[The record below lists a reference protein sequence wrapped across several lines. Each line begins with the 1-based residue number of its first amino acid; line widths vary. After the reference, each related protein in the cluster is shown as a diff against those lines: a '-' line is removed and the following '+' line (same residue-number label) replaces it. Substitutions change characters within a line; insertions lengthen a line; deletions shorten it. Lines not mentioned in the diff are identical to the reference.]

1 MNLPQFTS
9 FIAFPLAARRNDRF
23 VGAQIDPATPKT
35 AAVYAIG
42 QPPVAGREG
51 DNAGMQWHRR
61 TAEEVM
67 ELLGTSR
74 AGLSGAE
81 AARRLAERG
90 PNAIVEGKTRS
101 WLGLLGAQFLDV
113 PILVLIGA
121 AVIAGFIGDAVDTV
135 VILAIVALNAV
146 IGFSQEFRAERA
158 LAALKAMTATNAV
171 AMRDGRPESVPAQD
185 LVPGDILQVDAGSIV
200 PADLRLVEAAAVR
213 TNEAPL
219 TGESVP
225 VEKATDAL
233 HEPDTV
239 VAERSNLLHKGTYVT
254 RGRAVGVVV
263 ETGMT
268 TEFGRIAALL
278 RGVRAVQTPL
288 QLRLARLGRVL
299 AALVVVVCAIVFTTG
314 VLRGEGWLPMLMTA
328 LSLAVAAIPEA
339 LPAVVTVSLALGA
352 RRMVARHALI
362 RRLPAVETLGS
373 VTFICADKTGT
384 LTANDMRVT
393 AWYCDGRLSDAPGAG
408 PAARRLLRAMSVSHD
423 ATVDGEGHAHGDPIE
438 TAMLKAAE
446 SRGLDARAV
455 ARELPRVAEIPFEA
469 KRRCMTTV
477 HRATDGTFVSITKG
491 APEVIARMSGRICG
505 ADGTAPAQPG
515 EIERLAEAMAADGL
529 RVIAFGERR
538 LEVLPDRATP
548 ESLEV
553 GLTFLGLAGL
563 IDPPREEVRESID
576 QCRAAGIV
584 PVMITG
590 DHPVTALAVAR
601 ELGLAT
607 APSAVIT
614 GAELERL
621 PVPEFE
627 RRVEDLRIY
636 ARVTPEQKL
645 KIVTAL
651 QARGECVAMTGDGV
665 NDAPALRQADIG
677 VAMGITGTDVAKEAS
692 ALVLLDDNFATVVGA
707 VREGRRIY
715 DNLRRFVRYQMTT
728 NSAEV
733 WTLFLAPFLGLPV
746 PLLPLQILW
755 INLVTDGLPGLA
767 LAAERAER
775 DVMRRPPRPVQEGM
789 FARGLGVHV
798 LWVGLFM
805 AGLALGTQAWFV
817 AAGQEQA
824 RWQTIT
830 FTMLCFVQLG
840 HVLAVRSERESVFR
854 LGLFTNRPLLG
865 SVLLAIALQLAIIY
879 LPALNAVFRT
889 VPLSVEEL
897 ALTFAGAALV
907 FFAVEIEKVLRRG
920 SP

>member
-1 MNLPQFTS
+1 MH
-9 FIAFPLAARRNDRF
+9 
-23 VGAQIDPATPKT
+23 
-35 AAVYAIG
+35 
-42 QPPVAGREG
+42 
-51 DNAGMQWHRR
+51 WHRR
-61 TAEEVM
+61 TVEEVLS
-67 ELLGTSR
+67 LLETSR
-74 AGLSGAE
+74 EGLGSGE
-81 AARRLAERG
+81 AARRLAAHG
-90 PNAIVEGKTRS
+90 PNAIVEGKRRS
-101 WLGLLGAQFLDV
+101 WLALLGAKFLDV

-121 AVIAGFIGDAVDTV
+121 AVIAGFIGDVVDTI

-146 IGFSQEFRAERA
+146 IGFTQEYRAESA
-158 LAALKAMTATNAV
+158 LAALKAMAATS
-171 AMRDGRPESVPAQD
+171 AMTYRDGRLTRVLTQD
-185 LVPGDILQVDAGSIV
+185 LVPGDIVQVEAGSVV
-200 PADLRLVEAAAVR
+200 PADLRLIEAAAVR

-225 VEKATDAL
+225 VEKATDVL
-233 HEPDTV
+233 DEEGTV

-254 RGRAVGVVV
+254 RGHAVGVVV
-263 ETGMT
+263 ETGMS

-278 RGVRAVQTPL
+278 RDVRAVQTPL
-288 QLRLARLGRVL
+288 QIRLARLGRIL
-299 AALVVVVCAIVFTTG
+299 AALVVIVCAIVFTTG
-314 VLRGEGWLPMLMTA
+314 VLRGEDWMPMLMTA

-352 RRMVARHALI
+352 RRMVARRALI

-384 LTANDMRVT
+384 LTANDMKV
-393 AWYCDGRLSDAPGAG
+393 AAYYCGGRLASAPGDS
-408 PAARRLLRAMSVSHD
+408 PAAHALLSAMSVSHD
-423 ATVDGEGHAHGDPIE
+423 AAIDGEGRAHGDPIE

-446 SRGLDARAV
+446 AAGVDAGAI
-455 ARELPRVAEIPFEA
+455 ARDLPRVAEIPFEA

-477 HRATDGTFVSITKG
+477 HREADGSFLSITKG
-491 APEVIARMSGRICG
+491 APEVIAHLSEKIQAVDG
-505 ADGTAPAQPG
+505 AAPAQRE
-515 EIERLAEAMAADGL
+515 EIERAAETMAANGL

-538 LEVLPDRATP
+538 LERLPGQATP
-548 ESLEV
+548 EALE
-553 GLTFLGLAGL
+553 GKLTFLGLVGL
-563 IDPPREEVRESID
+563 IDPPRAEARESID

-607 APSAVIT
+607 TPAAVIT
-614 GAELERL
+614 GAELESL
-621 PVPEFE
+621 PMPEFS
-627 RRVEDLRIY
+627 RRAENLRVY

-651 QARGECVAMTGDGV
+651 QGRGECVAMTGDGV

-775 DVMRRPPRPVQEGM
+775 NVMQRPPRPVGESM

-805 AGLALGTQAWFV
+805 AALTLGTQAWFV
-817 AAGQEQA
+817 ESGQDQA

-840 HVLAVRSERESVFR
+840 HVLAVRSERESLFR

-865 SVLLAIALQLAIIY
+865 AVLLAIALQLAIIY
-879 LPALNAVFRT
+879 LPALNAMFRT
-889 VPLSVEEL
+889 APLSATEL
-897 ALTFAGAALV
+897 ALTFAGATLV
-907 FFAVEIEKVLRRG
+907 FVAVEIEKRLKGGR
-920 SP
+920 P

>member
-1 MNLPQFTS
+1 MH
-9 FIAFPLAARRNDRF
+9 
-23 VGAQIDPATPKT
+23 
-35 AAVYAIG
+35 
-42 QPPVAGREG
+42 
-51 DNAGMQWHRR
+51 WHRR

-67 ELLGTSR
+67 ALLETSPE
-74 AGLSGAE
+74 GLGSAE
-81 AARRLAERG
+81 AARRLASHG
-90 PNAIVEGKTRS
+90 PNAIVEGKPRS
-101 WLGLLGAQFLDV
+101 WAGLLGAQFLDV
-113 PILVLIGA
+113 PILVLVGA
-121 AVIAGFIGDAVDTV
+121 AVIAGIIGDAVDTV
-135 VILAIVALNAV
+135 VILTIVVLNAA
-146 IGFSQEFRAERA
+146 IGFSQEWRAERA
-158 LAALKAMTATNAV
+158 LAALKAMTATRALAV
-171 AMRDGRPESVPAQD
+171 RDGRPVSVPTQE
-185 LVPGDILQVDAGSIV
+185 LVPGDIVRIEAGSIV
-200 PADLRLVEAAAVR
+200 PADLRLIEAAAVR

-225 VEKATDAL
+225 VDKATDVL
-233 HEPDTV
+233 HAIDTA

-254 RGRAVGVVV
+254 HGRAVGVVV

-278 RGVRAVQTPL
+278 RDVRAVQTPL

-299 AALVVVVCAIVFTTG
+299 AGLVIVVCAIVFMTG
-314 VLRGEGWLPMLMTA
+314 VLRGEGWMPMLLTA

-352 RRMVARHALI
+352 RRMVARRALI

-373 VTFICADKTGT
+373 VTFICSDKTGT
-384 LTANDMRVT
+384 LTANEMKVT
-393 AWYCDGRLSDAPGAG
+393 AFFCEGRVSDSPGDGPV
-408 PAARRLLRAMSVSHD
+408 ARKLLRAMSVSHD
-423 ATVDGEGHAHGDPIE
+423 ATVDGDGCAHGDPIE

-446 SRGLDARAV
+446 SSGLDPLAV
-455 ARELPRVAEIPFEA
+455 ARGMPRVAEIPFEA

-477 HRATDGTFVSITKG
+477 HRMADGSFLSITKG
-491 APEVIARMSGRICG
+491 APEVIARMSTGPLGRE
-505 ADGTAPAQPG
+505 A
-515 EIERLAEAMAADGL
+515 IEQTAEAMAADGL

-538 LEVLPDRATP
+538 LEALPDEATP
-548 ESLEV
+548 DSLEN

-563 IDPPREEVRESID
+563 RDPPREEAREAID
-576 QCRAAGIV
+576 QCRTAGIV

-607 APSAVIT
+607 GPAAVIT
-614 GAELERL
+614 GSELDRL
-621 PVPEFE
+621 PTPELV
-627 RRVEDLRIY
+627 RRVADLRVY

-645 KIVTAL
+645 GIVTAL
-651 QARGECVAMTGDGV
+651 QNRGECVAMTGDGV

-775 DVMRRPPRPVQEGM
+775 DVMRRPPRPLREGM
-789 FARGLGVHV
+789 FARGLGAHV
-798 LWVGLFM
+798 LWVGLLM
-805 AGLALGTQAWFV
+805 AGLTLGTQAWFV
-817 AAGQEQA
+817 ASGEDQA
-824 RWQTIT
+824 HWQTLT

-840 HVLAVRSERESVFR
+840 HVLAVRSERESLFR

-865 SVLLAIALQLAIIY
+865 AVLLAVALQLAIIY
-879 LPALNAVFRT
+879 LPVMNALFRT
-889 VPLSVEEL
+889 APLSLAEL
-897 ALTFAGAALV
+897 ALTAAGAALV
-907 FFAVEIEKVLRRG
+907 FVAVEIEKYLRSG
-920 SP
+920 KT

>member
-1 MNLPQFTS
+1 MH
-9 FIAFPLAARRNDRF
+9 
-23 VGAQIDPATPKT
+23 
-35 AAVYAIG
+35 
-42 QPPVAGREG
+42 
-51 DNAGMQWHRR
+51 WHRR
-61 TAEEVM
+61 TAGEVM
-67 ELLGTSR
+67 TLLETSR
-74 AGLSGAE
+74 EGLSSAE
-81 AARRLAERG
+81 AARRLAAHG
-90 PNAIVEGKTRS
+90 PNAIVEGKPRS

-121 AVIAGFIGDAVDTV
+121 ALIAGFIGDAVDTV
-135 VILAIVALNAV
+135 VILAIVTLNAV
-146 IGFSQEFRAERA
+146 IGFSQEYRAERA
-158 LAALKAMTATNAV
+158 LAALKAMTAANAMAV
-171 AMRDGRPESVPAQD
+171 RDGRPVSVPARE
-185 LVPGDILQVDAGSIV
+185 LVPGDVVQVEAGSIV
-200 PADLRLVEAAAVR
+200 PADLRLIEAAAVS

-225 VEKATDAL
+225 VEKATDVL
-233 HEPDTV
+233 HGPDTV

-278 RGVRAVQTPL
+278 RDVRAVQTPL

-299 AALVVVVCAIVFTTG
+299 AALVVVVCAIVFTAG

-352 RRMVARHALI
+352 RRMVARRALI

-384 LTANDMRVT
+384 LTANEMQV
-393 AWYCDGRLSDAPGAG
+393 AAYWCDGGLTDAPGDT
-408 PAARRLLRAMSVSHD
+408 PAARELLLAMSVSHD
-423 ATVDGEGHAHGDPIE
+423 AAVDGDGRAYGDPIE
-438 TAMLKAAE
+438 TAMLKAAQAA
-446 SRGLDARAV
+446 GLDTRAV
-455 ARELPRVAEIPFEA
+455 AREWPRVAEIPFEA

-477 HRATDGTFVSITKG
+477 HRRADGSLVSITKG
-491 APEVIARMSGRICG
+491 APEVIARMS
-505 ADGTAPAQPG
+505 AAQRGPE
-515 EIERLAEAMAADGL
+515 EIERIAEAMAARGL
-529 RVIAFGERR
+529 RVIAFGQRH
-538 LEVLPDRATP
+538 LEALPGAATP
-548 ESLEV
+548 EALESR
-553 GLTFLGLAGL
+553 LTFLGLVGL
-563 IDPPREEVRESID
+563 IDPPRAEVRESIA

-590 DHPVTALAVAR
+590 DHPATALAVAR

-607 APSAVIT
+607 APAAVIT
-614 GAELERL
+614 GAELDSL
-621 PVPEFE
+621 PMAELE
-627 RRVEDLRIY
+627 RRAGDLRIY

-651 QARGECVAMTGDGV
+651 QGRGECVAMTGDGV

-677 VAMGITGTDVAKEAS
+677 VAMGVTGTDVAKEAS

-775 DVMRRPPRPVQEGM
+775 DVMQRPPRPVREGM
-789 FARGLGVHV
+789 VARGLGGHV

-805 AGLALGTQAWFV
+805 AGLTLGTQAWFV
-817 AAGQEQA
+817 ASGDDQA
-824 RWQTIT
+824 RWQTLT

-840 HVLAVRSERESVFR
+840 HVLAVRSERDSLFA
-854 LGLFTNRPLLG
+854 LGLLSNRPLLG
-865 SVLLAIALQLAIIY
+865 AVLLAIALQLAIIY

-889 VPLSVEEL
+889 APLSAAEL

-907 FFAVEIEKVLRRG
+907 FGAVEIEKWLRRG

>member
-1 MNLPQFTS
+1 MH
-9 FIAFPLAARRNDRF
+9 
-23 VGAQIDPATPKT
+23 
-35 AAVYAIG
+35 
-42 QPPVAGREG
+42 
-51 DNAGMQWHRR
+51 WHRR

-67 ELLGTSR
+67 ALLETSPE
-74 AGLSGAE
+74 GLGSAE
-81 AARRLAERG
+81 AARRLAAHG
-90 PNAIVEGKTRS
+90 PNAIIEGKPRS
-101 WLGLLGAQFLDV
+101 VAGLLGAQFLDV
-113 PILVLIGA
+113 PILVLVGA

-135 VILAIVALNAV
+135 VILAIVVLNAA
-146 IGFSQEFRAERA
+146 IGFSQELRAERA
-158 LAALKAMTATNAV
+158 LAALKAMTATTALV
-171 AMRDGRPESVPAQD
+171 VRDGRSVSVPTRD
-185 LVPGDILQVDAGSIV
+185 LVPGDIVRIEAGSIV
-200 PADLRLVEAAAVR
+200 PADLRLIEAAAVR

-225 VEKATDAL
+225 VEKATDVL
-233 HEPDTV
+233 HGIDTA

-278 RGVRAVQTPL
+278 RDVRAVQTPL
-288 QLRLARLGRVL
+288 QLRLARLGRIL
-299 AALVVVVCAIVFTTG
+299 AGLVIVVCMIVFMTG
-314 VLRGEGWLPMLMTA
+314 VLRGEGWMPMLLTA

-352 RRMVARHALI
+352 RRMVARRALI

-384 LTANDMRVT
+384 LTANDMRV
-393 AWYCDGRLSDAPGAG
+393 AAYCCDGSVTGEPGNG
-408 PAARRLLRAMSVSHD
+408 PAARELLRAMSVSHD
-423 ATVDGEGHAHGDPIE
+423 ASVDRDGHAHGDPIE
-438 TAMLKAAE
+438 TAMLKAAQ
-446 SRGLDARAV
+446 SSGLDPQAV
-455 ARELPRVAEIPFEA
+455 AREMPRVAEIPFEA
-469 KRRCMTTV
+469 RRRCMTTV
-477 HRATDGTFVSITKG
+477 HRLPDGSCLSITKG
-491 APEVIARMSGRICG
+491 APEAIARMSAGQRG
-505 ADGTAPAQPG
+505 PQ
-515 EIERLAEAMAADGL
+515 EIERAAEALAAGGM
-529 RVIAFGERR
+529 RVIAFGARR
-538 LEVLPDRATP
+538 LEALPDEVTP
-548 ESLEV
+548 ESLES
-553 GLTFLGLAGL
+553 GLAFLGLVGL
-563 IDPPREEVRESID
+563 RDPLREEARESID
-576 QCRAAGIV
+576 RCRAAGIV

-607 APSAVIT
+607 GPAAVIT

-621 PVPEFE
+621 SMPEFE
-627 RRVEDLRIY
+627 RRVADLRVY

-651 QARGECVAMTGDGV
+651 QNRGECVAMTGDGV

-775 DVMRRPPRPVQEGM
+775 DVMRRPPRPGREGI
-789 FARGLGVHV
+789 FARGLGVHI
-798 LWVGLFM
+798 LWVGLLM
-805 AGLALGTQAWFV
+805 AGLTLGTQAWFV
-817 AAGQEQA
+817 SSGEDQA
-824 RWQTIT
+824 RWQTLT

-840 HVLAVRSERESVFR
+840 HVLAVRSERESLFR
-854 LGLFTNRPLLG
+854 LGLLSNGPLLG
-865 SVLLAIALQLAIIY
+865 AVLLAIALQLAIIY
-879 LPALNAVFRT
+879 LPVMNALFRT
-889 VPLSVEEL
+889 APLSLPEL
-897 ALTFAGAALV
+897 ALTVAGAVLV
-907 FFAVEIEKVLRRG
+907 FAAVEAEKRLGRVRSSGEALAE
-920 SP
+920 

>member
-1 MNLPQFTS
+1 MH
-9 FIAFPLAARRNDRF
+9 
-23 VGAQIDPATPKT
+23 
-35 AAVYAIG
+35 
-42 QPPVAGREG
+42 
-51 DNAGMQWHRR
+51 WHRR

-67 ELLGTSR
+67 TLLETSPE
-74 AGLSGAE
+74 GLGSAE
-81 AARRLAERG
+81 AARRLAVHG
-90 PNAIVEGKTRS
+90 PNAIVEGKARS
-101 WLGLLGAQFLDV
+101 WTGLLAAQFLDV
-113 PILVLIGA
+113 PILVLVGA
-121 AVIAGFIGDAVDTV
+121 AIIAGLIGDAVDTI
-135 VILAIVALNAV
+135 VILAIVVLNAA
-146 IGFSQEFRAERA
+146 IGFSQEWRAERA
-158 LAALKAMTATNAV
+158 LAALKAMTATNAM
-171 AMRDGRPESVPAQD
+171 AMRDGRSVSVPTRD
-185 LVPGDILQVDAGSIV
+185 LVPGDIVRVEAGGIV
-200 PADLRLVEAAAVR
+200 PADLRLIEAAALR

-225 VEKATDAL
+225 VDKASDVL
-233 HEPDTV
+233 HGVETA

-254 RGRAVGVVV
+254 RGRALGVVV
-263 ETGMT
+263 ETGMG

-278 RGVRAVQTPL
+278 RDVRAVQTPL

-299 AALVVVVCAIVFTTG
+299 AALVIVVCAIVFTAG
-314 VLRGEGWLPMLMTA
+314 VLRGEDWMPMLLTA

-352 RRMVARHALI
+352 RRMVARRALI

-373 VTFICADKTGT
+373 VTCICADKTGT
-384 LTANDMRVT
+384 LTVNEMKVT
-393 AWYCDGRLSDAPGAG
+393 AFWCDGRRADTPGEG
-408 PAARRLLRAMSVSHD
+408 PAARSLVRAMAVSHD
-423 ATVDGEGHAHGDPIE
+423 AAVDASGRVHGDPIE
-438 TAMLKAAE
+438 TAMLKAAGT
-446 SRGLDARAV
+446 SGLDIRTL

-469 KRRCMTTV
+469 GRRCMTTV
-477 HRATDGTFVSITKG
+477 HREAEGTVLSITKG
-491 APEVIARMSGRICG
+491 APEVIARMSERGG
-505 ADGTAPAQPG
+505 EPD
-515 EIERLAEAMAADGL
+515 EIERVAAAMAADGL

-538 LEVLPDRATP
+538 LEALPGEITP
-548 ESLEV
+548 ESLEA
-553 GLTFLGLAGL
+553 GLVFLGLVGL
-563 IDPPREEVRESID
+563 RDPPREEARNAID

-607 APSAVIT
+607 APSAVVT
-614 GAELERL
+614 GAELEQL
-621 PVPEFE
+621 PAPELA
-627 RRVEDLRIY
+627 RRVEDLRVY

-645 KIVTAL
+645 RIVTAL
-651 QARGECVAMTGDGV
+651 QERGECVAMTGDGV

-767 LAAERAER
+767 LAAERAEP
-775 DVMRRPPRPVQEGM
+775 DVMRRPPRPVREGL
-789 FARGLGVHV
+789 FTRGLGAHI

-805 AGLALGTQAWFV
+805 AGLTLGTQAWFV
-817 AAGQEQA
+817 ASGAAQA
-824 RWQTIT
+824 RWQTLT

-840 HVLAVRSERESVFR
+840 HVLAVRSERESLLR

-865 SVLLAIALQLAIIY
+865 AVLLAVGLQLAIVY
-879 LPALNAVFRT
+879 LPALNALFRT
-889 VPLSVEEL
+889 VPLSALEL
-897 ALTFAGAALV
+897 ALAFGGAAMV
-907 FFAVEIEKVLRRG
+907 FSVVEIEKKLRGGR
-920 SP
+920 P